1 MSEVFSERLHSL
13 LSGIK
18 EQEQIKHALITGG
31 EVAGLQI
38 AEKIINAGQIGVVN
52 VTAQIKAAEVSR
64 AVQEAQE
71 AIAADASQRA
81 LQEYFNALRS
91 FNRSPYR
98 ALSSFFGS
106 RQLSDI
112 YIPLRAAGINLQEK
126 HVELTTVMARLEKSS
141 RPLLIEGK
149 PGGGKSTLLR
159 HLALNAWYNPEDV
172 GLSSPH
178 LPLLIRLQCVG
189 ETEGTLGQRLWR
201 AVERA
206 RDLHL
211 SADQPPSNYFS
222 DWPRRMNSTWLLLL
236 DGWDEI
242 PERQRAEV
250 ADWLRALCAN
260 DSNTPYRLVLT
271 TRPTQSIPGD
281 LLQEFDRYWL
291 ESLNEGQRK
300 ELARRWLGDEADTFL
315 KWASRMQSGSLAG
328 TPLLL
333 TLSAIVYKSRA
344 ENSLPARRVDLYAQF
359 LDTWFEEALLRGA
372 DVQID
377 GRVAPHLGTVL
388 ERVALAMTGGED
400 INLSTVDELTP
411 VVAQTLAP
419 LLNQTVESL
428 SAEGIAGSPGTARS
442 LLRVLGERSGLFLC
456 FGQTCT
462 WLHPT
467 FREYLTA
474 RAIARQPSDGGFAP
488 DAPAA
493 FDLLSKWDT
502 DRWRQVIL
510 MLLALWSDTPNAVD
524 NLIAHLADLAPPR
537 SAIYA
542 AQAITEGARVGEET
556 DLRIV
561 DWLCDICRAGA
572 SDDYCAQLLTPID
585 QLLSKQAQRLLKPR
599 IHEPRL
605 QPSLTL
611 LAQDYAQFARSLQ
624 NVKSSQKIR
633 TTAVFQD
640 MREMEMWEAL
650 LELAEDTTLRP
661 VIRATAL
668 NDLPL
673 PYAGRAL
680 PLLLGLLDAQE
691 SDGYDGLTPMVL
703 STIAR
708 LGDRATLFN
717 VAADWINLPS
727 FVRWR
732 LPQAAN
738 DEELLRDWRGDRSK
752 PLDLRISASC
762 RLLNLALERYQS
774 LNYSSSEE
782 GKAEGQRKAQEE
794 ITAIVESLFSLLRG
808 DEDTDGRVP
817 GTASS
822 SDPQINPAEF
832 CHDDAYKLLVD
843 TLVNAGRIEDLGR
856 AVRLNGGGG
865 EHIRDKAI
873 QKLSEAGALEEMLA
887 LVKDP
892 GLNSSVRER
901 VACVLSENP
910 QLGNEAHAAVAE
922 QLLAFLNKRL
932 RVRQGNHALL
942 QARAQVFISQN
953 ELEAAE
959 PDLSAIIDDLERL
972 RWALTTR
979 GASYRIR
986 RWNYSAVQDLS
997 RALRIEPEHR
1007 FSLINRA
1014 VAHHESGNYADALS
1028 DFELLGDY
1036 RFEFS
1041 WAVWRH
1047 GDSLRELGRVD
1058 EARALLDEY
1067 LKVWDDSP
1075 EAWAVRGRCD
1085 VDTRPPDQL
1094 GHAVA
1099 CFQRAITV
1107 EPQYPWAY
1115 RQRGGCYRMRDQ
1127 LNEALRDFDHLCR
1140 LDPDSA
1146 YAVRVRAQLCIRL
1159 GALDQARADIERLR
1173 AMKTAE
1179 DSTLFLE
1186 ALCEQAAGNGTSFRE
1201 KVAQAEQSLRAT
1213 LVEENSCDAATR
1225 VSLLQLLLAAGDAD
1239 SAAKQLGVLLTD
1251 EKAKGLLRDELLPD
1265 LNDLCVILLDRREV
1279 RAFRDSLRDQLY
1291 PPSAPKA
1298 AAADA
1303 DEPPPSPKTPLEP
1316 HPPYPCPMYCRRA
1329 SIQGLMAEKRRAD
1342 QILSKHS
1349 DGRTMVL
1356 LTIEDGGDR
1365 LYGQWNFKQRPED
1378 EYEMKFSDELNTV
1391 LRDNLR
1397 TIVQGFRVQTILFLE
1412 EKLSDTF
1419 REEAAQQGLAVRCL
1433 LVDESL

>member
-1 MSEVFSERLHSL
+1 MSEVFGERLHSL

-52 VTAQIKAAEVSR
+52 VTAQIKAAEVKR

-81 LQEYFNALRS
+81 LREYFNALRS
-91 FNRSPYR
+91 LNRSPYR
-98 ALSSFFGS
+98 SLSSFFGG

-112 YIPLRAAGINLQEK
+112 YIPLRATRANFQEK
-126 HVELTTVMARLEKSS
+126 SVELSAVMARLEKSF
-141 RPLLIEGK
+141 RPLLIEGN

-159 HLALNAWYNPEDV
+159 QLALNAWYNPQAV

-189 ETEGTLGQRLWR
+189 ETEGALGRRLWR

-211 SADQPPSNYFS
+211 SSDEPPSNYFS
-222 DWPRRMNSTWLLLL
+222 DWAQRMNSPWLLLL

-260 DSNTPYRLVLT
+260 DSNTPYRLILT

-281 LLQEFDRYWL
+281 LLQKFDCYWL
-291 ESLNEGQRK
+291 DSLNEAQRE
-300 ELARRWLGDEADTFL
+300 ELARRWLGNEADSFL
-315 KWASRMQSGSLAG
+315 KWASRMQSGPLAG

-344 ENSLPARRVDLYAQF
+344 EHSLPARRVDLYAQF

-377 GRVAPHLGTVL
+377 GRIAPHLGTVL
-388 ERVALAMTGGED
+388 ERVALAMTEGQD
-400 INLSTVDELTP
+400 INLSTVDELIP

-428 SAEGIAGSPGTARS
+428 SAEGIAGSPGAARS

-456 FGQTCT
+456 FGQTYT

-474 RAIARQPSDGGFAP
+474 RALARRPSVGGFAP
-488 DAPAA
+488 DTPAA
-493 FDLLSKWDT
+493 FDLVSKWDT

-524 NLIAHLADLAPPR
+524 SLIAHLAGLAPPR

-542 AQAITEGARVGEET
+542 AQAVAEGARIGEET

-561 DWLCDICRAGA
+561 DWLCDICRGGA
-572 SDDYCAQLLTPID
+572 SDNYCAQLLTSFD
-585 QLLSKQAQRLLKPR
+585 QLSSKQAQRILKPR
-599 IHEPRL
+599 IHEPHL
-605 QPSLTL
+605 QPSLKL

-624 NVKSSQKIR
+624 NDKSSQTIR
-633 TTAVFQD
+633 TTAVFYD

-650 LELAEDTTLRP
+650 LELAEDPTLRP
-661 VIRATAL
+661 VIRVTAL
-668 NDLPL
+668 EDLPL
-673 PYAGRAL
+673 PYAERAL
-680 PLLLGLLDAQE
+680 PLLLGLLEAQE
-691 SDGYDGLTPMVL
+691 SDGYDGLTPMVMA
-703 STIAR
+703 SIAR
-708 LGDRATLFN
+708 LGDRASLSK
-717 VAADWINLPS
+717 VAADWINLAS

-732 LPQAAN
+732 LPQATS
-738 DEELLRDWRGDRSK
+738 DEELLRGWGDDRSK
-752 PLDLRISASC
+752 PLDLRISANC
-762 RLLNLALERYQS
+762 CLLNLALERYQS
-774 LNYSSSEE
+774 LNYGKSEE
-782 GKAEGQRKAQEE
+782 GKAEGQRQAQEE
-794 ITAIVESLFSLLRG
+794 MTAAVESLFSLLRG
-808 DEDTDGRVP
+808 DEDTDTQVASTG
-817 GTASS
+817 SS

-832 CHDDAYKLLVD
+832 CHDDAYGLLVD
-843 TLVNAGRIEDLGR
+843 TLVKAGRIEDLGR
-856 AVRLNGGGG
+856 AVRLSGGGRD
-865 EHIRDKAI
+865 HIRDKAI
-873 QKLSEAGALEEMLA
+873 QKLSEAGALGEMLS
-887 LVKDP
+887 LIKDP

-942 QARAQVFISQN
+942 QARAQVFISHDK
-953 ELEAAE
+953 LEAAV
-959 PDLSAIIDDLERL
+959 PDLSAIIADLERL

-979 GASYRIR
+979 GATYRVWG
-986 RWNYSAVQDLS
+986 WNYSAVQDLS

-1028 DFELLGDY
+1028 DFESLGDY
-1036 RFEFS
+1036 RFEFN

-1047 GDSLRELGRVD
+1047 GDSLRALGRAD

-1075 EAWAVRGRCD
+1075 ETWAVRGRCD

-1094 GHAVA
+1094 EHAVA
-1099 CFQRAITV
+1099 CFQHAITV
-1107 EPQYPWAY
+1107 EPQYPWAF
-1115 RQRGGCYRMRDQ
+1115 RQRGGCYRMMDQ

-1173 AMKTAE
+1173 EMKTAE
-1179 DSTLFLE
+1179 ATALFLE
-1186 ALCEQAAGNGTSFRE
+1186 ALCEQAAGNGTSFHE

-1213 LVEENSCDAATR
+1213 WVEENSLDAATR
-1225 VSLLQLLLAAGDAD
+1225 MSRLQLLLAAGDAD
-1239 SAAKQLGVLLTD
+1239 SAAGQLDVLQAD
-1251 EKAKGLLRDELLPD
+1251 ENAKSLLRDELLPD

-1298 AAADA
+1298 AAAA
-1303 DEPPPSPKTPLEP
+1303 DELPPPPKTPPEP
-1316 HPPYPCPMYCRRA
+1316 HPPYPCPVYCTLA
-1329 SIQGLMAEKRRAD
+1329 SIQGLDAEKMCAN
-1342 QILSKHS
+1342 QILSKYG

-1356 LTIEDGGDR
+1356 FTIEDGGDR

-1378 EYEMKFSDELNTV
+1378 EYDLKFSDELNTV
-1391 LRDNLR
+1391 LRENLR
-1397 TIVQGFRVQTILFLE
+1397 TLVQSYRVQTILFLNQ
-1412 EKLSDTF
+1412 KLLDTF
-1419 REEAAQQGLAVRCL
+1419 KEEAAQQGLAVRCL
-1433 LVDESL
+1433 LVDESS